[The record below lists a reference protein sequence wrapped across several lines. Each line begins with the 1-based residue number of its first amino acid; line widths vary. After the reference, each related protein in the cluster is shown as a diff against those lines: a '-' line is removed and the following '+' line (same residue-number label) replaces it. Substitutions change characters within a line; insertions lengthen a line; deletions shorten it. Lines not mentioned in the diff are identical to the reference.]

1 MTDWQRAPE
10 YVVGP
15 LLLVIGLGSILS
27 PVIAPLFG
35 ASMNVEGPFFFVL
48 LFAFSVGA
56 PFFTLGTMMWPGRPL
71 FARLAARVPA
81 LAWLAGE
88 RWRSALIVASVG
100 LAMISVAFLWERPTG
115 PGWDN
120 FWVPVVLGGGFLV
133 LATMVLAPSFL
144 PDGDATF
151 YVMTALFL
159 SCLAAT
165 MLLVAAGRAAG
176 GRMEIV
182 EPVLWLVCLAVIAL
196 AGTTWRNA
204 WRAVRDARARPPA

>member
-15 LLLVIGLGSILS
+15 LLIVVGLGSIFS

-35 ASMNVEGPFFFVL
+35 ASANVEGPFIFVL

-56 PFFTLGTMMWPGRPL
+56 PFFTLGTMMWPVRPL
-71 FARLAARVPA
+71 FAWLATRVPA

-88 RWRSALIVASVG
+88 RWRGALIVACFG
-100 LAMISVAFLWERPTG
+100 LAMISVAFLWEHPAG
-115 PGWDN
+115 PDWDN
-120 FWVPVVLGGGFLV
+120 LWVLVVLGGSFLV

-144 PDGDATF
+144 PDGDAKF
-151 YVMTALFL
+151 YVMIALFL
-159 SCLAAT
+159 SCLTLT

-182 EPVLWLVCLAVIAL
+182 EPVLWIVCLVLIFV
-196 AGTTWRNA
+196 AGTSWRNA
-204 WRAVRDARARPPA
+204 WRAIRDARTPPPA